1 MATRSQRLDAI
12 KQRVLQVNMGLPVDQ
27 RFDANEA
34 MLFARQLESID
45 ATLYEVQYPQL
56 NWSEIVPVQNGISD
70 GAETYTYQVVDTV
83 GRAKLIGNYADDLPR
98 ADAFGREVQAK
109 IKHLGASY
117 AYSIQDMRRAKLSGV
132 GIDEMR
138 ARAARRAIAEFIDEA
153 VMLGVRSEDGT
164 VLNTGF
170 ANNGSVSLTTVVT
183 GTWATATGDQIVDDV
198 LKMERE
204 IITASK
210 GVERPDTLALPP
222 SRYAIASTKRMGSS
236 LNDVTALEFLMKKS
250 VGIRKVVQNFRLETA
265 GASSV
270 PRIVAYT
277 ANIEKVAALV
287 PMEFNSLPPEAR
299 NLALIVN
306 CEGRCG
312 GVAWRLP
319 GSARYMD
326 GT

>member
-1 MATRSQRLDAI
+1 MATRSQRLDSI
-12 KQRVLQVNMGLPVDQ
+12 KQRVLSLSSVLPENQ
-27 RFDANEA
+27 RLDANEA

-45 ATLYEVQYPQL
+45 AKLYEVKYPQL
-56 NWSEIVPVQNGISD
+56 NWSEIVPAQPGISD
-70 GAETYTYQVVDTV
+70 GAETYTYQVADMV
-83 GRAKLIGNYADDLPR
+83 GKAKLIGNFADDLPR
-98 ADAFGREVQAK
+98 ADSVGREVTAK

-117 AYSIQDMRRAKLSGV
+117 AYSIQDMRRAKLTGV
-132 GIDEMR
+132 SIDEMR
-138 ARAARRAIAEFIDEA
+138 ARAARRAIAEYIDEA
-153 VMLGVRSEDGT
+153 VMLGIRSEDGT
-164 VLNTGF
+164 VINTGF

-183 GTWATATGDQIVDDV
+183 GNWATATGDQIVDDV

-204 IITASK
+204 IIAASK

-222 SRYAIASTKRMGSS
+222 SRMALASTKRLGTS
-236 LNDVTALEFLMKKS
+236 LNDITALDFILKKS
-250 VGIRKVVQNFRLETA
+250 VGIRNVVQNFRLETA
-265 GASSV
+265 GAGGV

-277 ANIEKVAALV
+277 ANVEAVAAIV
-287 PMEFNSLPPEAR
+287 PMEFNSLPPEAK
-299 NLALIVN
+299 NLALVVN